1 MSQRTSAT
9 EPWADRRA
17 GTTAPPAPEGRELYA
32 GLGGS
37 PEVPKNNMN
46 ILLAILGIS
55 ALVIVHEAG
64 HYLAAR
70 AFGMKVLRFSVGFGP
85 TIARFQPKESPTVFQ
100 VGLIPFMAYVQ
111 IAGMNPAEENDP
123 NDPALYP
130 NKSVFARF
138 MTIFAGPFANYLT
151 ASALVFVLAMMG
163 YHNENRPYEPMVVE
177 TVQPSSPAARAG
189 IQPGDVIRKA
199 NDKPVRNV
207 VDLIEIT
214 ADRAGKATSY
224 AVERNGKLLEPLTIT
239 PVEDHGRGVIGI
251 IPKMALEPMPVGRAI
266 GYSIAYPY
274 ELTVQQL
281 EGFRMMFRQGS
292 TEGLVGPV
300 GMVKFVARS
309 GNFVQLANVLILISV
324 ALGMFNLMPLPALD
338 GGRLVFLGYEII
350 TRRRANERIETMV
363 HTVGLVLLLCLIAL
377 VTLRDVAG

>member
-1 MSQRTSAT
+1 
-9 EPWADRRA
+9 
-17 GTTAPPAPEGRELYA
+17 
-32 GLGGS
+32 
-37 PEVPKNNMN
+37 MN

-55 ALVIVHEAG
+55 ALVIVHEGG

-70 AFGMKVLRFSVGFGP
+70 AFGMRVLRFSIGFGP
-85 TIARFQPKESPTVFQ
+85 TIAKFQPKDSPTVFQ

-123 NDPALYP
+123 ADPELYP

-151 ASALVFVLAMMG
+151 ASLLVFVLAIMG
-163 YHNENRPYEPMVVE
+163 HHGENPPHTPMLVE
-177 TVQPSSPAARAG
+177 SVQPGSPAMSAG
-189 IQPGDVIRKA
+189 IQPGDVIVQANGKA
-199 NDKPVRNV
+199 VSNV
-207 VDLIEIT
+207 VDLIRATSE
-214 ADRAGKATSY
+214 RAGKATTY
-224 AVERNGKLLEPLTIT
+224 AVERHGKPLAPFTIT
-239 PVEDHGRGVIGI
+239 PMDDHGRGVIGI
-251 IPKMALEPMPVGRAI
+251 IPKLDLTPMPVGRAVS
-266 GYSIAYPY
+266 YAVAYPY

-281 EGFRMMFRQGS
+281 EGFRMMYKQGS
-292 TEGLVGPV
+292 TEGVVGPV
-300 GMVKFVARS
+300 GMVKIVSKTA
-309 GNFVQLANVLILISV
+309 NFVQLTNVLILISV